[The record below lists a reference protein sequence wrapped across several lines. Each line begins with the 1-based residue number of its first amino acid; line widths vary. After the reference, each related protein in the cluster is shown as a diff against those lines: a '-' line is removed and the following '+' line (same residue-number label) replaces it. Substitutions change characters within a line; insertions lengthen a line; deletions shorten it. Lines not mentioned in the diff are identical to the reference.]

1 MSSETASFIH
11 PFTFPSSSLLLISF
25 ILCSRSLRGGLETWG
40 WGFGSDTSFA
50 RIFLFMKELMLVVCL
65 RPLLFGCSK
74 TRTKLKKISYFVTS
88 STLNTMSVILSNRLF
103 AKETRESFGPLVASA
118 VHLSTEGSLWSTL
131 IYLYSTRDHFPSSA
145 KNKTALLFFEL
156 CIKSLSQQLG

>member
-1 MSSETASFIH
+1 MSSETASCIP
-11 PFTFPSSSLLLISF
+11 PFTFPSSSLLPINF
-25 ILCSRSLRGGLETWG
+25 ILCSRSPRGGLETWG

-88 STLNTMSVILSNRLF
+88 STLYTMSIILSDRLF
-103 AKETRESFGPLVASA
+103 AKGTRESFGPLGSFSCPPFYRRFTV
-118 VHLSTEGSLWSTL
+118 VHSNLS
-131 IYLYSTRDHFPSSA
+131 
-145 KNKTALLFFEL
+145 LLPL
-156 CIKSLSQQLG
+156 RSLSVFCKE